1 MEVTVSTADVSTET
15 ATAVPVTVTATHQTA
30 ETRFVDAGGVRFAFR
45 RFGAPGAT
53 PLVLLQHFRGNLD
66 NWDPALTDALA
77 GEREV
82 ILVDYPGAGSSSGEF
97 GPTIAD
103 TARRMIAFLTVLD
116 LSEVDLLGFSIGG
129 FVAQEIALI
138 RPACVRRLVL
148 AATAPKG
155 APGMRGWRDD
165 IAERART
172 PETSGE
178 ALLYIFF
185 AHTDTSQAKGKEFLG
200 RFMARTEDRDAPTSL
215 ALRDAQY
222 DAIVE
227 WGVPDQGALQRL
239 TAIRCPTLVIQ
250 GDGDLMIPTRLSHLM
265 SGLIPNAQIRI
276 YPDAA
281 HAFLFQE
288 PEQVADDVNAFLAPP
303 STATTQ

>member
-1 MEVTVSTADVSTET
+1 MSTGDVSTET
-15 ATAVPVTVTATHQTA
+15 ATEVPVTLTATHETA

-53 PLVLLQHFRGNLD
+53 PLVMLQHFRGNLD

-103 TARRMIAFLTVLD
+103 TARRMIAFLTALE

-129 FVAQEIALI
+129 FVAQEIVLI
-138 RPACVRRLVL
+138 RPALVRRLVL

-155 APGMRGWRDD
+155 GPGMHGWRDD
-165 IAERART
+165 IAENARR

-185 AHTDTSQAKGKEFLG
+185 AHTDTSQAKGMEFLG
-200 RFMARTEDRDAPTSL
+200 RFMARSEDRDAPTNL

-227 WGVPDQGALQRL
+227 WGIPDHGALQRL
-239 TAIRCPTLVIQ
+239 TAIRRPTLIIQ
-250 GDGDLMIPTRLSHLM
+250 GDGDLMIPTSLSHLM
-265 SGLIPNAQIRI
+265 AGLIPDAQIRI
-276 YPDAA
+276 YPDSA

-288 PEQVADDVNAFLAPP
+288 PEQVAADVNAFLA
-303 STATTQ
+303 